1 MNPTT
6 ISRTA
11 PVVAPAERPAARW
24 ARVAALL
31 YSSLVYV
38 FFLGTFLY
46 AMGFVSGVL
55 VPKGI
60 DDGTP
65 RPLAETLAVN
75 LGLLGLFA
83 VQHSIMAR
91 QGFKRL
97 WTKIVPAPAERST
110 FVLFT
115 CVILCTMYAQWR
127 PLPETVWNV
136 EQPIA
141 AAALS
146 VLSWAGWALVLVATF
161 LIDHF
166 DLFGFKQGWR
176 YFRGAKHQDPAFQ
189 VRGIY
194 RRTRHPL
201 YLGFIIAF
209 WATPHMTQG
218 HLLFAIMTSA
228 FMIVAVRLEE
238 RDLVKAHGQDY
249 IDYRR
254 QVPMLVP
261 SLSKSYG
268 AKSA

>member
-1 MNPTT
+1 MKAT
-6 ISRTA
+6 ILETA
-11 PVVAPAERPAARW
+11 PREASAAGSRSLAPRL
-24 ARVAALL
+24 AALL
-31 YSSLVYV
+31 YSAVVYV

-46 AMGFVSGVL
+46 AMGFVNNVL
-55 VPKGI
+55 VPRGI
-60 DDGTP
+60 DDGTT

-91 QGFKRL
+91 RWFKRR
-97 WTKIVPAPAERST
+97 WTRIVPEAAERST
-110 FVLFT
+110 FVLLT
-115 CVILCTMYAQWR
+115 CIILCTMYAQWR
-127 PLPETVWNV
+127 PLPGTVWNV
-136 EQPIA
+136 EQPVL

-146 VLSWAGWALVLVATF
+146 ALSWLGWGLVLLATF

-166 DLFGFKQGWR
+166 DLFGLKQGWR
-176 YFRGAKHQDPAFQ
+176 RFRGSVHNDPAFQ
-189 VRGIY
+189 VKGIY

-218 HLLFAIMTSA
+218 HLLFAGMTTA
-228 FMIVAVRLEE
+228 FMLVAVRLEE
-238 RDLVKAHGQDY
+238 RDLVAAHGENY
-249 IDYRR
+249 VEYRR

-261 SLSKSYG
+261 SLTKTYG